1 MWILTGILGCVFGS
15 AITALLLRHRASRP
29 AGTRDSLRQTV
40 MRGIAHEI
48 RNPLNT
54 MSITLQL
61 LEEDLTGESA
71 PNRDA
76 VVADVGRV
84 RREVDRLERILSDFQ
99 RYARMQFRPDDVDV
113 GALVNETL
121 DFMEAEAA
129 RAGVEITR
137 SVPQGITA
145 RADSALLR
153 QAFLNVIVN
162 AFQAIGEDGRLSVAV
177 EAVGSDIVVSF
188 ADTGPGM
195 DEVARRRAFEP
206 YYSTKEDGTGLGL
219 AVVKEVAEMHGGIA
233 EARASSGRGAT
244 VSLRI
249 PLPTHASATE

>member
-29 AGTRDSLRQTV
+29 ASSRDSLRQTV

-71 PNRDA
+71 PTQGA
-76 VVADVGRV
+76 VLADVGRV

-99 RYARMQFRPDDVDV
+99 RYARMQFRPDDVDI

-137 SVPQGITA
+137 SVPRGITA
-145 RADSALLR
+145 GADSALLR

-219 AVVKEVAEMHGGIA
+219 SIAYNLVKNNGGKLSLGAPLTGAEFVLCPPL
-233 EARASSGRGAT
+233 ARS
-244 VSLRI
+244 V
-249 PLPTHASATE
+249 P